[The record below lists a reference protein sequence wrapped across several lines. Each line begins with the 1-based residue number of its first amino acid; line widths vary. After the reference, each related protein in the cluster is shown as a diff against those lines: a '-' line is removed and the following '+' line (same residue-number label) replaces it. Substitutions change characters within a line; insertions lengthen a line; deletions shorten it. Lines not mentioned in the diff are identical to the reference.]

1 MVVSN
6 WTHKVVQGYQGV
18 QQVQLLC
25 GGRQERDENP
35 TTGVDK
41 VEKLNG
47 GLKLDPQSCSGPSRG
62 ARSAPSLWWKAV

>member
-25 GGRQERDENP
+25 GGRQERDENH
-35 TTGVDK
+35 TTGVVK

-47 GLKLDPQSCSGPSRG
+47 GLKFDPQSC
-62 ARSAPSLWWKAV
+62 

>member
-25 GGRQERDENP
+25 GGRQERDENH
-35 TTGVDK
+35 TTGLVKVK

-47 GLKLDPQSCSGPSRG
+47 GLKLDP
-62 ARSAPSLWWKAV
+62 RS